1 MENTSE
7 ALYMIVPDPPDYLN
21 PLPSLGFMGDVSV
34 KPLTAA
40 VEIEAALTQ
49 VNQQLTEFV
58 ASANFEADLQT
69 AFGEYTDVKLGATI
83 IEALAESSQL
93 PDMIVVSSDLMNGVN
108 GGFDSLTGTVYLSDA
123 IINSEKLVDVITEE
137 FGHYIDSQLNEIDS
151 PGDEGE
157 LFMRLVNG
165 EVLSEV
171 DLTYLR
177 NKDDRVMILGGLVEV
192 EANEDI
198 VIDNPANLLPEMS
211 IADTEITE
219 GDRGRSFAEFP
230 VTLNSPSD
238 KIITV
243 NFTTADVTA
252 TVADGDYQP
261 TNGRLIF
268 PRGETERM
276 IRVPVFGD
284 TKIEP
289 DETFRVILS
298 APQNV
303 TLANAVAT
311 GTILN
316 DDIAQISISDTQ
328 IREGDRGRSFA
339 EFKVTLDSPS
349 DQTVKVSYTT
359 ADGTATVA
367 DEDYEETSGQ
377 LIFPRGQTERVIRV
391 PVIGDTKLE
400 PDEIFKVILSEPENA
415 ELSRDEAIGTIVN
428 DDVPEMSIADTEITE
443 GDRGPSFAEFKVTL
457 NSPSDQMITVNFT
470 TADGT
475 ATVADRDY
483 QPTNGRLVFPR
494 GQTERM
500 IRVPVFGDT
509 KVEPDETFRVI
520 LSDPQ
525 NVTLANRQAT
535 GTILNDDIAQIS
547 ISDTEIMEGDRGR
560 SFAEFK
566 VTLDSPSN
574 QTVRVNYTTADG
586 TATVADEDYEETSG
600 QLIFPRGQTE
610 RVIRVP
616 VFGDTK
622 VEPDEIFK
630 VILSEPENAELSR
643 DEAIGTILNDDM
655 IVPEMSIADT
665 EITEGDRGRSFAEF
679 KVTLNSPSDQMI
691 TVNFTTADGTATVAD
706 RDYQPTNG
714 RLVFPRGQ
722 TERMIRV
729 PVFGDTKVEPDET
742 FRVILSDPQ
751 NVTLANR
758 QATGTILNDDI
769 AQISISDT
777 EITEGDRGRSF
788 AEFKVTLDSPSD
800 QTVKVSYTTA
810 DGTATVADED
820 YEPTSGELV
829 FRRGQT
835 ERVIR
840 VPVIGDTKLEPDETF
855 KVILSEPENAE
866 LSRDE
871 AIGTILNDDMI
882 VPEMSIADTEIT
894 EGDRGR
900 SFAEFKVTLNSPS
913 DQTVR
918 VNYTTA
924 DGTATVADRDY
935 ERTRGEL
942 IFPRGQTERVIR
954 VPVFG
959 DTKVEPDETFRV
971 ILSDPQNVTLANR
984 QATGTILNDD
994 IAQISISDTEIME
1007 GDRGRSFAEF
1017 KVTLDSPS
1025 DQTVKVSYTTA
1036 DGTATVADEDYEPTS
1051 GELVFRRGQT
1061 ERVIR
1066 VPVIG
1071 DTKLEP
1077 DETFKVILSEPENAE
1092 LSRDE
1097 AIGTIVNDDVPEM
1110 SIADTEI
1117 TEGDRGRSF
1126 AEFPV
1131 TLNSPSD
1138 KIITVNFTTADGTAT
1153 VADEDYE
1160 ETSGRLIFP
1169 RGQTERVIRVPVFGD
1184 TKVEPDETFRVIL
1197 SEPQN
1202 VTLVNKR
1209 ATGTIVNDDVP
1220 EMSIADT
1227 EIIEGDRGRS
1237 FAEFKV
1243 TLDSPSDQTVKVSYT
1258 TADGTATVADR
1269 DYEPTSGELVFRRGQ
1284 TERVI
1289 RVPVFG
1295 DTKVEPDET
1304 FKVILSEPENAD
1316 LGRDEA
1322 TGTILNDDGL
1332 VSANISI
1339 ADTQIMEGNRGR
1351 SFAEFKVTLDS
1362 PSNQIVRVNYATAD
1376 GTATVADRDYERTRG
1391 ELIFPRGQ
1399 TERVIRVPVFGDT
1412 KVEPDETFQVI
1423 LSDPQNAELE
1433 RGKATGTIL
1442 DDDDPERGNTLR
1454 NPVVLGNL
1462 TTDEIVRTDQI
1473 GFIKSGKR
1481 DVNDYYRFR
1490 LTRPG
1495 TVTINLD
1502 DLVANANLQLLGSG
1516 GELIDQSNN
1525 PGTQAETIMQRDL
1538 EPGIYYA
1545 RVHPHVSDRTKYRL
1559 SINLIS

>member
-137 FGHYIDSQLNEIDS
+137 FGHYIDFQLNEIDS

-219 GDRGRSFAEFP
+219 GDRGRSFAEF
-230 VTLNSPSD
+230 
-238 KIITV
+238 
-243 NFTTADVTA
+243 
-252 TVADGDYQP
+252 
-261 TNGRLIF
+261 
-268 PRGETERM
+268 
-276 IRVPVFGD
+276 
-284 TKIEP
+284 
-289 DETFRVILS
+289 
-298 APQNV
+298 
-303 TLANAVAT
+303 
-311 GTILN
+311 
-316 DDIAQISISDTQ
+316 
-328 IREGDRGRSFA
+328 
-339 EFKVTLDSPS
+339 
-349 DQTVKVSYTT
+349 
-359 ADGTATVA
+359 
-367 DEDYEETSGQ
+367 
-377 LIFPRGQTERVIRV
+377 
-391 PVIGDTKLE
+391 
-400 PDEIFKVILSEPENA
+400 
-415 ELSRDEAIGTIVN
+415 
-428 DDVPEMSIADTEITE
+428 
-443 GDRGPSFAEFKVTL
+443 
-457 NSPSDQMITVNFT
+457 
-470 TADGT
+470 
-475 ATVADRDY
+475 
-483 QPTNGRLVFPR
+483 
-494 GQTERM
+494 
-500 IRVPVFGDT
+500 
-509 KVEPDETFRVI
+509 
-520 LSDPQ
+520 
-525 NVTLANRQAT
+525 
-535 GTILNDDIAQIS
+535 
-547 ISDTEIMEGDRGR
+547 
-560 SFAEFK
+560 
-566 VTLDSPSN
+566 
-574 QTVRVNYTTADG
+574 
-586 TATVADEDYEETSG
+586 
-600 QLIFPRGQTE
+600 
-610 RVIRVP
+610 
-616 VFGDTK
+616 
-622 VEPDEIFK
+622 
-630 VILSEPENAELSR
+630 
-643 DEAIGTILNDDM
+643 
-655 IVPEMSIADT
+655 
-665 EITEGDRGRSFAEF
+665 
-679 KVTLNSPSDQMI
+679 
-691 TVNFTTADGTATVAD
+691 
-706 RDYQPTNG
+706 
-714 RLVFPRGQ
+714 
-722 TERMIRV
+722 
-729 PVFGDTKVEPDET
+729 
-742 FRVILSDPQ
+742 
-751 NVTLANR
+751 
-758 QATGTILNDDI
+758 
-769 AQISISDT
+769 
-777 EITEGDRGRSF
+777 
-788 AEFKVTLDSPSD
+788 
-800 QTVKVSYTTA
+800 
-810 DGTATVADED
+810 
-820 YEPTSGELV
+820 
-829 FRRGQT
+829 
-835 ERVIR
+835 
-840 VPVIGDTKLEPDETF
+840 
-855 KVILSEPENAE
+855 
-866 LSRDE
+866 
-871 AIGTILNDDMI
+871 
-882 VPEMSIADTEIT
+882 
-894 EGDRGR
+894 
-900 SFAEFKVTLNSPS
+900 
-913 DQTVR
+913 
-918 VNYTTA
+918 
-924 DGTATVADRDY
+924 
-935 ERTRGEL
+935 
-942 IFPRGQTERVIR
+942 
-954 VPVFG
+954 
-959 DTKVEPDETFRV
+959 
-971 ILSDPQNVTLANR
+971 
-984 QATGTILNDD
+984 
-994 IAQISISDTEIME
+994 
-1007 GDRGRSFAEF
+1007 
-1017 KVTLDSPS
+1017 
-1025 DQTVKVSYTTA
+1025 
-1036 DGTATVADEDYEPTS
+1036 
-1051 GELVFRRGQT
+1051 
-1061 ERVIR
+1061 
-1066 VPVIG
+1066 
-1071 DTKLEP
+1071 
-1077 DETFKVILSEPENAE
+1077 
-1092 LSRDE
+1092 
-1097 AIGTIVNDDVPEM
+1097 
-1110 SIADTEI
+1110 
-1117 TEGDRGRSF
+1117 
-1126 AEFPV
+1126 
-1131 TLNSPSD
+1131 
-1138 KIITVNFTTADGTAT
+1138 
-1153 VADEDYE
+1153 
-1160 ETSGRLIFP
+1160 
-1169 RGQTERVIRVPVFGD
+1169 
-1184 TKVEPDETFRVIL
+1184 
-1197 SEPQN
+1197 
-1202 VTLVNKR
+1202 
-1209 ATGTIVNDDVP
+1209 
-1220 EMSIADT
+1220 
-1227 EIIEGDRGRS
+1227 
-1237 FAEFKV
+1237 KV

-1269 DYEPTSGELVFRRGQ
+1269 DYEPTSGDLVFRRGQ

-1399 TERVIRVPVFGDT
+1399 TERVIRVPVIGDT

-1454 NPVVLGNL
+1454 NPFVLGNL